1 MNELHE
7 LIDQIMRDAAG
18 ATAVDDTAEAARVTQ
33 RAYQAMV
40 EAGLSRV
47 GVPERLGGV
56 GGDLAQAVAVVRA
69 AARHPVATPIAEVA
83 LVCGQLAADC
93 GRAFPGDTACVVF
106 DPQRPD
112 AFTASRSSAGW
123 AVGGA
128 AVGVPW
134 VTASAAVVLVA
145 ATAAGGFVVG
155 TLPTA
160 ACVVTAGANLAGEP
174 RDRVAVAP
182 GTPLG
187 EAVTVPAGTFERLRR
202 HAALARA
209 AQVAGALEAV
219 LAMSVT
225 HAGSRE
231 QFGRPIARF
240 QAVRHALALMAADVT
255 AAVTAVT
262 AAALRP
268 GPIEVMSA
276 KVETSRAA
284 TTVARLAHQVH
295 GAIGTTWE
303 HPLHRY
309 TSRLWAWRDEYGS
322 ETYWARRLAD
332 HVHSAGDDL
341 WRALTG

>member
-18 ATAVDDTAEAARVTQ
+18 AADVDDAAGAATVAQ
-33 RAYQAMV
+33 RAYRALV
-40 EAGLSRV
+40 DAGLSRV
-47 GVPERLGGV
+47 GVPEHLGGV
-56 GGDLAQAVAVVRA
+56 GGDLAQAVTVVRA

-93 GRAFPGDTACVVF
+93 GLAFPGDTVGVAF
-106 DPQRPD
+106 DPYRPD
-112 AFTASRSSAGW
+112 AFTASPAGDGW
-123 AVGGA
+123 TVQGEATA
-128 AVGVPW
+128 VPW
-134 VTASAAVVLVA
+134 AAASTVMLVVA
-145 ATAAGGFVVG
+145 ATPTGEFVVG

-160 ACVVTAGANLAGEP
+160 ACAVAAGANLAGEP
-174 RDRVAVAP
+174 RDRVTVAP
-182 GTPLG
+182 GTPLRD
-187 EAVTVPAGTFERLRR
+187 AVPVPAETFERLRR

-209 AQVAGALEAV
+209 AQLGGALEAV
-219 LAMSVT
+219 LAMSVA

-240 QAVRHALALMAADVT
+240 QAVRHALATMAADVT

-268 GPIEVMSA
+268 GPIEVMTA
-276 KVETSRAA
+276 KIETSRAA
-284 TTVARLAHQVH
+284 STVARAAHQVH

-309 TSRLWAWRDEYGS
+309 TSRLWSWRDEYGS
-322 ETYWARRLAD
+322 EAYWANRLAD
-332 HVHSAGDDL
+332 HIHAAGDDL
-341 WRALTG
+341 WRALAG